1 MRCVTWGFFKLLSAR
16 LSPTWTLFAW
26 LLVAA
31 NGSWASTKRCAA
43 LRLHRALTWVVY
55 LNELFSWKT
64 HGYVVTFVEV
74 DHYAS
79 STVTGAGRRWKMISS
94 ANVVIPSCSVP
105 VMCHGTQVL
114 CYVHYNMVT
123 TTQVLCS
130 LLLLTELWNKIILK
144 KFGPSRPAYW
154 SYSQC
159 SFYSHGIRSSSIN

>member
-1 MRCVTWGFFKLLSAR
+1 MARDLTRYVTCVMICVTWGFFKLLSAR

-31 NGSWASTKRCAA
+31 NGSWASTQRCAA

-79 STVTGAGRRWKMISS
+79 STVTGAGERWSHLLMLLSLAALS
-94 ANVVIPSCSVP
+94 RSCAMVP
-105 VMCHGTQVL
+105 R

-144 KFGPSRPAYW
+144 KFGPSRPAY
-154 SYSQC
+154 
-159 SFYSHGIRSSSIN
+159 